1 MQTEFIEWCG
11 SFIAFSMIIGVL
23 YVAYTTKNPT
33 DVSDVM
39 TIGYVEEDRPQ
50 NIVVTMPVI
59 DEQLKIDCIDTL
71 VKLGMK
77 KEKQKNT
84 QAGVCVKST
93 RKHSGVFE
101 EGSMINNLKNM
112 RTYLAGAMDR
122 VVDGGVGWRNAI
134 TPMLQELSIN
144 VINPCDKPIESAK
157 EGPDT
162 RTIIDYYKQT
172 GQFNKIRRVW
182 SHKKCRFKVC

>member
-84 QAGVCVKST
+84 QAGSLRQIHQKAFRS
-93 RKHSGVFE
+93 F
-101 EGSMINNLKNM
+101 
-112 RTYLAGAMDR
+112 
-122 VVDGGVGWRNAI
+122 
-134 TPMLQELSIN
+134 
-144 VINPCDKPIESAK
+144 
-157 EGPDT
+157 
-162 RTIIDYYKQT
+162 
-172 GQFNKIRRVW
+172 
-182 SHKKCRFKVC
+182 

>member
-23 YVAYTTKNPT
+23 YVALTTKNPT
-33 DVSDVM
+33 NVSDIM

-77 KEKQKNT
+77 KKQARQYASKEFSSNPP
-84 QAGVCVKST
+84 KSIQE
-93 RKHSGVFE
+93 F
-101 EGSMINNLKNM
+101 LK
-112 RTYLAGAMDR
+112 R
-122 VVDGGVGWRNAI
+122 V
-134 TPMLQELSIN
+134 L
-144 VINPCDKPIESAK
+144 
-157 EGPDT
+157 
-162 RTIIDYYKQT
+162 
-172 GQFNKIRRVW
+172 
-182 SHKKCRFKVC
+182 

>member
-84 QAGVCVKST
+84 QAGSLRQIHQKTFRS
-93 RKHSGVFE
+93 F
-101 EGSMINNLKNM
+101 
-112 RTYLAGAMDR
+112 
-122 VVDGGVGWRNAI
+122 
-134 TPMLQELSIN
+134 
-144 VINPCDKPIESAK
+144 
-157 EGPDT
+157 
-162 RTIIDYYKQT
+162 
-172 GQFNKIRRVW
+172 
-182 SHKKCRFKVC
+182 